1 VEEADVERGS
11 DKHGARQ
18 DEQLAHEVEGLV
30 RGGHSTHAQ
39 EWKDPE
45 PSGEDQP
52 DADLAP
58 GATLEG
64 GVPEGMSA
72 ADVERRSEL
81 ATFLGKDVYPATREA
96 LLERAAASSAP
107 DRVLRRLQELP
118 ADRAFENLQDVWSTI
133 GGNVEQHRF

>member
-1 VEEADVERGS
+1 VERGS

-18 DEQLAHEVEGLV
+18 DEQLAHEVEGLI

-58 GATLEG
+58 QGTLEG
-64 GVPEGMSA
+64 AVPEGMSA
-72 ADVERRSEL
+72 TDVEERSEL
-81 ATFLGKDVYPATREA
+81 ATFLGKDVYPAERQA
-96 LLERAAASSAP
+96 LLERATANAAP
-107 DRVLRRLQELP
+107 ERVLRRLEQLP
-118 ADRAFENLQDVWSTI
+118 EDRRYENVQDIWSTL
-133 GGNVEQHRF
+133 GGGVEQHRF